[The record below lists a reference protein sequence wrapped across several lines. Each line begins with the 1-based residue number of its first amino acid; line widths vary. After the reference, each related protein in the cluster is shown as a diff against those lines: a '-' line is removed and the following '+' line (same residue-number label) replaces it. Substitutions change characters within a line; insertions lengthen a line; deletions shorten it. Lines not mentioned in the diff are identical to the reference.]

1 MSGRPAVGHRLLPH
15 TADVVLEAWAPS
27 RERCLAEA
35 VHGLVAVFAD
45 TAGMVAGRSVGF
57 TLGRAGDEEL
67 LVRLLEEVIYLVE
80 VEGLVPVEVH
90 VEPASDGGLGGRF
103 DVVPLAPAMG
113 GQGGGLAPAV
123 VRARTGGL
131 DVPGHRG
138 RVRARRACPQPL
150 TTPTGRRRAT
160 RRARPACW
168 QVATTSSTS
177 L

>member
-35 VHGLVAVFAD
+35 VRGLVAVFAD

-90 VEPASDGGLGGRF
+90 VEPAADGGLGGRF
-103 DVVPLAPAMG
+103 DVVPLAPAMVVG
-113 GQGGGLAPAV
+113 PAAKAVAWHQLSFAPG
-123 VRARTGGL
+123 RAGWTCRVTV
-131 DVPGHRG
+131 DV
-138 RVRARRACPQPL
+138 
-150 TTPTGRRRAT
+150 
-160 RRARPACW
+160 
-168 QVATTSSTS
+168 
-177 L
+177 